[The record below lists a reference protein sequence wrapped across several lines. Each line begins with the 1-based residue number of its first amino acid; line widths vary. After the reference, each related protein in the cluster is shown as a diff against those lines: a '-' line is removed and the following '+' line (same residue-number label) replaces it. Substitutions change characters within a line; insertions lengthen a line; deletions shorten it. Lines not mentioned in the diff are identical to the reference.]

1 MKTVILRNLKAGG
14 LILLIAILLL
24 AILKWFLIPLA
35 SSAEFQDLVF
45 RLGLW
50 GYLLVI
56 LYTVVSHVFA
66 PLSGAP
72 AMAFS
77 FSLYGLATGLVLLYL
92 ASLLGAAANFWI
104 SRLWGRR
111 LVRKFAGQQSLKEVD
126 EFAKVS
132 GKKALWVSRL
142 LGFAVFE
149 VVSYAAGLTT
159 IKFHDY
165 LLITALGNL
174 PIYLVTYLIFASTA
188 VSDEFFILAWVV
200 SVFLAGA
207 VFLGLVHSYNKR
219 RNGRLRKIL
228 RRFSILTK
236 L

>member
-1 MKTVILRNLKAGG
+1 VKSAILRNLKAGG
-14 LILLIAILLL
+14 LVLLVALLLL
-24 AILKWFLIPLA
+24 AVLKWFLIPLA
-35 SSAEFQDLVF
+35 SSAEFQDLVA
-45 RLGLW
+45 RLGFW

-56 LYTVVSHVFA
+56 LYTVASHVFA

-77 FSLYGLATGLVLLYL
+77 FSLYGLAIGLVLLYS
-92 ASLLGAAANFWI
+92 ASLLGATANFWI
-104 SRLWGRR
+104 SRFWGRK
-111 LVRKFAGQQSLKEVD
+111 LVRKFAGKQTLAEVD
-126 EFAKVS
+126 EFTKVS

-159 IKFHDY
+159 IKFNDY

-174 PIYLVTYLIFASTA
+174 PIYLATYLIFALTTIR
-188 VSDEFFILAWVV
+188 DEVFILAWVV

-207 VFLGLVHSYNKR
+207 IFLGLVHSYNKSR
-219 RNGRLRKIL
+219 KNGRIRKIL
-228 RRFSILTK
+228 RRFF
-236 L
+236 